1 MANNVKR
8 KPVVSKVV
16 NNDATDDLINVLVD
30 SVNKSLK
37 KEDSRVTVG
46 DDDSEYGQSVPYWVR
61 TNIPQLDYAVGGK
74 NHPGFPGARI
84 TEIFGAEG
92 SGKSTL
98 AVWLIKCFIDQMNT
112 FVVYQDAENVL
123 TKEII
128 KGTGL
133 NMKRVVLQNPDT
145 LEDAFQTQEA
155 MLDTLEKQAEKGE
168 KKPIACVLDSVAA
181 CPTEAEIDADY
192 GDATVATQARMMS
205 KALKKIKTRI
215 LNDQVLSVF
224 VNQIRDKMNVS
235 WGKTYTTS
243 GGRALPFYAS
253 VRIEMTRTGY
263 VKGGNGVPNAGTYK
277 ATVIKNK
284 VSPPMKTAEF
294 QIDYIEDEN
303 GNSYPK
309 INVNLALLNWCKSN
323 GLLGGSQ
330 GRVEIKGKSYYF
342 KDADALLAGNKALFD
357 EIVELA
363 YSVGDG
369 VYSDSDED
377 DE

>member
-1 MANNVKR
+1 MAKVQR
-8 KPVVSKVV
+8 KPVVS
-16 NNDATDDLINVLVD
+16 NDATDDLISAVVE

-37 KEDSRVTVG
+37 KEDSRVTIG

-84 TEIFGAEG
+84 TEVFGGEG

-98 AVWLIKCFIDQMNT
+98 AVWLTKCFIEQMNS

-155 MLDTLEKQAEKGE
+155 MLDAVEKSAE

-181 CPTEAEIDADY
+181 CPTESEMDADY
-192 GDATVATQARMMS
+192 ADATMATQARMMS

-215 LNDQVLSVF
+215 LNDQVLSIF

-243 GGRALPFYAS
+243 GGKALPFYAS
-253 VRIEMTRTGY
+253 VRIEMTRTSY
-263 VKGGNGVPNAGTYK
+263 VKSGSGTPTGGTYK
-277 ATVIKNK
+277 ATIIKNK
-284 VSPPMKTAEF
+284 VSPPMKVAEF
-294 QIDYIEDEN
+294 QIDYIEDED
-303 GNSYPK
+303 GNSYPQ
-309 INVNLALLNWCKSN
+309 INTNLALLNWCKDN

-330 GRVEIKGKSYYF
+330 GRVELKGKSYYF
-342 KDADALLAGNKALFD
+342 KDACALLSEDKDLFD

-363 YSVGDG
+363 YSVGDNA
-369 VYSDSDED
+369 VVPEADDDED
-377 DE
+377 E